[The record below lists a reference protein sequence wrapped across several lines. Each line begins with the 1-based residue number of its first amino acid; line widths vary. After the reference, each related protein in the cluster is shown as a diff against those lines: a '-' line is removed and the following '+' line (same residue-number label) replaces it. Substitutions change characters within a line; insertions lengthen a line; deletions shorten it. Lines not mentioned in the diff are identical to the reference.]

1 MPEFVIVNT
10 HNKYYKDF
18 VYRSYSFACTLSRL
32 NSIYG
37 GGAAKLCNTYVLCQ
51 QFYVFRSDHNS
62 FPKIIGICRYL
73 KDKS

>member
-32 NSIYG
+32 NSIYDK
-37 GGAAKLCNTYVLCQ
+37 GGA
-51 QFYVFRSDHNS
+51 
-62 FPKIIGICRYL
+62 
-73 KDKS
+73 